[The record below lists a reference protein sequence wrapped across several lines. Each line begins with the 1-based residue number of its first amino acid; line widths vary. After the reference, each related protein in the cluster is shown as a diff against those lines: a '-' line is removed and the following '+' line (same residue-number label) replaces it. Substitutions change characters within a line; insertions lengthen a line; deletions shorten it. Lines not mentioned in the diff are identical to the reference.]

1 MRRALQRRLD
11 GPTTVPAD
19 VVSRMGGRAVDRC
32 VDFPEGMVRDI
43 RNSWVLMACRS
54 ISDLSRGPNSP
65 CQWLAECEVD
75 GPRCMARSR
84 HGAVHELGRALV
96 AAGIEDRP
104 VADNHP
110 CLADPLAARVA
121 SNDG

>member
-32 VDFPEGMVRDI
+32 VDFPERMVRDI

-54 ISDLSRGPNSP
+54 ISDCLDVPIAPANGLRNAKSTARFA
-65 CQWLAECEVD
+65 WLAH
-75 GPRCMARSR
+75 GMARCMS
-84 HGAVHELGRALV
+84 
-96 AAGIEDRP
+96 
-104 VADNHP
+104 
-110 CLADPLAARVA
+110 
-121 SNDG
+121 